1 MSTLN
6 FKARVP
12 IIDANIGVGHR
23 HDRPAPISDRENL
36 LSEMGRHG
44 VERAVVYHLQ
54 GESISPIEANDEMRS
69 WQDNE
74 GVLQHQWMAGAS
86 RQSLDQ
92 LRAMHAAGPLTSVRI
107 NNTDKPYNP
116 FSHWI
121 YGDLLEWCA
130 AAGIPV
136 WVSVADADC
145 RDLLETLTRFPD
157 LVTVLVGAHY
167 VDALFVRPLL
177 RTLPLAHLELS
188 RYEVLGEIEALGRE
202 FGVKRLVYGSFYPRY
217 QMGPMLF
224 YLHHLDL
231 TEDEL
236 AAICAG
242 NVEEILAGR
251 RR

>member
-1 MSTLN
+1 MITLD

-12 IIDANIGVGHR
+12 VIDANIGVGHR
-23 HDRPAPISDRENL
+23 HDRPSPISDREEL
-36 LSEMGRHG
+36 CSEMGRHG
-44 VERAVVYHLQ
+44 VERAVIYHLQ
-54 GESISPIEANDEMRS
+54 GESISPVEANDEMRS
-69 WQDNE
+69 WQAHE
-74 GVLQHQWMAGAS
+74 GMLQHQWMAGAS

-92 LRAMHAAGPLTSVRI
+92 LQAMHADRPLTSVRI

-136 WVSVADADC
+136 WVSVANANC
-145 RDLLETLTRFPD
+145 RDLLETLTRFPN

-167 VDALFVRPLL
+167 VDALFIRPLL
-177 RTLPLAHLELS
+177 RNLPLAHLELS
-188 RYEVLGEIEALGRE
+188 RYEVLGEVEALSRE
-202 FGVKRLVYGSFYPRY
+202 FGVDRLVYGSFYPRL
-217 QMGPMLF
+217 QMGPILF

-236 AAICAG
+236 AAVCAG

-251 RR
+251 RK